1 MDKYDVF
8 YLMKRHFQQTG
19 EVMDPHIFTAQ
30 FSGAFSTAEGVAGIL
45 MFDEYLNSEVRGNG
59 ATG

>member
-1 MDKYDVF
+1 MF

-19 EVMDPHIFTAQ
+19 EVMDPHVFAAQ
-30 FSGAFSTAEGVAGIL
+30 FLGAFSTVEGVAGIL
-45 MFDEYLNSEVRGNG
+45 MFDEYLNSEARGNG

>member
-19 EVMDPHIFTAQ
+19 EVMDPYVFAAQ
-30 FSGAFSTAEGVAGIL
+30 FSGAFSTAEGVEGIL
-45 MFDEYLNSEVRGNG
+45 MFDQYLNNEARNSGSIS
-59 ATG
+59 